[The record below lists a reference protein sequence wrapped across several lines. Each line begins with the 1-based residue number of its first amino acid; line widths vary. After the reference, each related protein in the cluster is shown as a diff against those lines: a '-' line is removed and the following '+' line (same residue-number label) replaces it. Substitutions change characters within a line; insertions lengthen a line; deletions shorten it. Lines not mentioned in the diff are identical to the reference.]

1 MVYTGRSR
9 NAAFL
14 AVAYKLI
21 FLPWAR
27 REVMSEHFAAT
38 TFDAFYNYH
47 WLDFLHPADFA
58 SISEQNHFSPTAS
71 LILVDL

>member
-1 MVYTGRSR
+1 MVHTERSR

-27 REVMSEHFAAT
+27 REVMSEHFAAS
-38 TFDAFYNYH
+38 TFGA
-47 WLDFLHPADFA
+47 LKEMPETRQEAD
-58 SISEQNHFSPTAS
+58 
-71 LILVDL
+71 LKL